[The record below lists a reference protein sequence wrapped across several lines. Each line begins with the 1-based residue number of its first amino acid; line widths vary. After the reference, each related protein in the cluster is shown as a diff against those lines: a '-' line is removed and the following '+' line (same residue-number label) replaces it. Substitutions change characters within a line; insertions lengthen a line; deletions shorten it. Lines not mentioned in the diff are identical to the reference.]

1 MNFLKI
7 DVRLFGIMRD
17 RIPNAHSGNLTVEM
31 TKGKSVAD
39 LRTQLDL
46 ADLVGLA
53 VNENVAEDN
62 SLVLKDGDQVHLY
75 TAIGGG

>member
-1 MNFLKI
+1 LKI

-17 RIPNAHSGNLTVEM
+17 RIPNAHSGNLIIEM
-31 TKGKSVAD
+31 KRGKSVAD
-39 LRTQLDL
+39 LRAQLDL